1 MFRGALPSQEKRIMA
16 DQLQVALTI
25 LRRKQVEARCGL
37 SRSAIYRRIAEGT
50 FPKPV
55 TIGEGKAVGWLA
67 HEIDQ
72 FLAQCVAQRDE
83 RAA

>member
-1 MFRGALPSQEKRIMA
+1 MA
-16 DQLQVALTI
+16 QQIEAAIVI

-55 TIGEGKAVGWLA
+55 TIGEGKAVGWIA
-67 HEIDQ
+67 REVDE
-72 FLAQCVAQRDE
+72 FLSRCVAQRDQK
-83 RAA
+83 AA